1 MSDVAEK
8 KTPSKA
14 LSPEEKE
21 ARAAQRAADRA
32 AAKAIRDAELA
43 KEKQIKAEERS
54 RLREERAAAVAAE
67 KAEKAAERQAK
78 KDAPFVNRALVEID
92 MTVFDAALERIRWLW
107 KEFDGN
113 LSVSISG
120 GKDST
125 VIMEL
130 AAIVARENGSKLKVQ
145 FLDQEAEWQATRD
158 YLRELKDTRDD
169 IDFDWYQIPFK
180 LFNAAD
186 HGSEWGYMWPEEPP
200 ENGYMRPP
208 EPDSIRVNDFGV
220 DRFTEVLHEMNK
232 RVGGVHLSGMRAEEA
247 PTRRLGMTTRP
258 AYRWATWG
266 AGNPDGTPNTPGE
279 FWFMHPIY
287 DWSFRDIWKAIEEN
301 GWKYNRLYDE
311 MYRYGVN
318 HREMRVSS
326 LIHSGAVRHIEQIQ
340 EIEPATW
347 EALVNRYG
355 GVNAAAH
362 VGEDSLAEF
371 RTRRPWMFDTWLEY
385 AEYLIDNL
393 IEEEHRPKFRGL
405 IKTMKSQLPWMHI
418 DRVAQKMLPLI
429 MKNDYFSDYSFGK
442 MLNTSKTWADQ
453 YQEKNG
459 PLPDDWAL
467 PVDS

>member
-1 MSDVAEK
+1 M
-8 KTPSKA
+8 A
-14 LSPEEKE
+14 LSVEEKE
-21 ARAAQRAADRA
+21 ARAAERAQARAALKAEKDRELAAERERKAQERA
-32 AAKAIRDAELA
+32 AAKAER
-43 KEKQIKAEERS
+43 EK
-54 RLREERAAAVAAE
+54 VAAE
-67 KAEKAAERQAK
+67 EKERKRAEREAK
-78 KDAPFVNRALVEID
+78 KNAPFVSRALVEID
-92 MTVFDAALERIRWLW
+92 MPVFDAALERIRWLW
-107 KEFDGN
+107 REFDGRV
-113 LSVSISG
+113 SVSISG

-130 AAIVARENGSKLKVQ
+130 AAIVARENGQKLKVQ

-169 IDFDWYQIPFK
+169 IDFDWYQVPFR
-180 LFNAAD
+180 LFNASS
-186 HGSEWGYMWPEEPP
+186 HGSETEWGYMWPAEPP

-208 EPDSIRVNDFGV
+208 EPDSIRINDFGV
-220 DRFTEVLHEMNK
+220 DRFTDVLHEMNK

-247 PTRRLGMTTRP
+247 PTRRLGMTTAP
-258 AYRWATWG
+258 AYKWATWG
-266 AGNPDGTPNTPGE
+266 AGDPNGDIHAE
-279 FWFMHPIY
+279 GSFWFMHPIY
-287 DWSFRDIWKAIEEN
+287 DWSFRDVWKAIEEN

-362 VGEDSLAEF
+362 VGEDGLEEF
-371 RTRRPWMFDTWLEY
+371 RRNRPWMFDSWLEY

-393 IEEEHRPKFRGL
+393 IEEEHRPKFRKL
-405 IKTMKSQLPWMHI
+405 IATYKQQCPWMHI

-442 MLNTSKTWADQ
+442 MLNTSKTWAEQ

-459 PLPDDWAL
+459 PLPDDWAK
-467 PVDS
+467 PVED

>member
-1 MSDVAEK
+1 MTET
-8 KTPSKA
+8 KTKSTA
-14 LSPEEKE
+14 LSPEEKQRRADERAALRAQAKALKDAEIQKEREQKAE
-21 ARAAQRAADRA
+21 ARAV
-32 AAKAIRDAELA
+32 L
-43 KEKQIKAEERS
+43 KAERD
-54 RLREERAAAVAAE
+54 RLAAEE
-67 KAEKAAERQAK
+67 KAEKARIREEK
-78 KDAPFVNRALVEID
+78 KNTPFVNRALVEID
-92 MTVFDAALERIRWLW
+92 MNVFDAALERIRWLW

-169 IDFDWYQIPFK
+169 IDFEWYQIPFR
-180 LFNAAD
+180 LFNAAN
-186 HGSEWGYMWPEEPP
+186 HGDEWGYMWPEVEP

-208 EPDSIRVNDFGV
+208 EPDSIRINDFGV
-220 DRFTEVLHEMNK
+220 DRFTEVLSAMNL
-232 RVGGVHLSGMRAEEA
+232 RQGGVHLSGMRAEEA
-247 PTRRLGMTTRP
+247 PTRRLGMTTNP

-266 AGNPDGTPNTPGE
+266 AGDPEGDPKDPTK

-311 MYRYGVN
+311 MYRYGAN
-318 HREMRVSS
+318 HRDMRVSS

-371 RTRRPWMFDTWLEY
+371 RQKRPWMFDTWLEY

-393 IEEEHRPKFRGL
+393 IEEQHRPQFRKL
-405 IKTMKSQLPWMHI
+405 IRTYKEQCPWMHI

-442 MLNTSKTWADQ
+442 MVNTSRQWALQ
-453 YQEKNG
+453 YEEKNG
-459 PLPDDWAL
+459 PLPENWAM
-467 PVDS
+467 PVEL

>member
-1 MSDVAEK
+1 MSETTSK
-8 KTPSKA
+8 SKA
-14 LSPEEKE
+14 MDPEEK
-21 ARAAQRAADRA
+21 ARRAA
-32 AAKAIRDAELA
+32 
-43 KEKQIKAEERS
+43 ERS
-54 RLREERAAAVAAE
+54 EKATAARKVREDAAAAE
-67 KAEKAAERQAK
+67 KAEKASQRAAAKAERDRVAAEGKAERAAARQAK

-92 MTVFDAALERIRWLW
+92 MNVFDAALARIRWLW

-169 IDFDWYQIPFK
+169 IDFDWYQVPFR
-180 LFNAAD
+180 LFNAAN
-186 HGSEWGYMWPEEPP
+186 HGDEWGYMWPEVPP

-208 EPDSIRVNDFGV
+208 EHDSIRVNDFGV
-220 DRFTEVLHEMNK
+220 DRFTDVLHAMNQ
-232 RVGGVHLSGMRAEEA
+232 RQGGVHLSGMRAEEA
-247 PTRRLGMTTRP
+247 PTRRLGMTTNP
-258 AYRWATWG
+258 AFRWATWG
-266 AGNPDGTPNTPGE
+266 AGDPDGDPSDSTK

-287 DWSFRDIWKAIEEN
+287 DWSFRDVWKAIEEN

-362 VGEDSLAEF
+362 VGEDGLAEF
-371 RTRRPWMFDTWLEY
+371 RNKRPWMFDSWLEY

-393 IEEEHRPKFRGL
+393 IEEQHRDQFRKL
-405 IKTMKSQLPWMHI
+405 IRTYKEQCPWMHI
-418 DRVAQKMLPLI
+418 DRVAQKILPLI

-442 MLNTSKTWADQ
+442 MLNTSRQWAQQ
-453 YQEKNG
+453 YEEKNG
-459 PLPDDWAL
+459 KLPDDWAM
-467 PVDS
+467 PVEN

>member
-1 MSDVAEK
+1 MSDV
-8 KTPSKA
+8 KTKAPSKA

-21 ARAAQRAADRA
+21 RRAAERAAERA
-32 AAKAIRDAELA
+32 VIREAKEAELA
-43 KEKQIKAEERS
+43 KEK
-54 RLREERAAAVAAE
+54 
-67 KAEKAAERQAK
+67 AEKAAARAAAKAERDRLAAEEKAQKAAEREAK
-78 KDAPFVNRALVEID
+78 KNAPFVNRALVEMD
-92 MTVFDAALERIRWLW
+92 VDVFTAALERVRWLW
-107 KEFDGN
+107 REFDGN

-130 AAIVARENGSKLKVQ
+130 AAIVARENGQKLKVQ

-169 IDFDWYQIPFK
+169 IDFDWYQIPFR
-180 LFNAAD
+180 LFNAAN
-186 HGSEWGYMWPEEPP
+186 HGDEWGYMWPDEEP

-208 EPDSIRVNDFGV
+208 EHDSIRINDFGV
-220 DRFTEVLHEMNK
+220 DRFTDVLHEMNK

-247 PTRRLGMTTRP
+247 PTRRLGMTTNP
-258 AYRWATWG
+258 AFRWATWG
-266 AGNPDGTPNTPGE
+266 AGDPNGTPNEPGT

-287 DWSFRDIWKAIEEN
+287 DWSFRDVWKAIEEN

-362 VGEDSLAEF
+362 VGEDSLSEF
-371 RTRRPWMFDTWLEY
+371 RQKRPWMFDTWLEY
-385 AEYLIDNL
+385 AEYLINTL
-393 IEEEHRPKFRGL
+393 IEEEHREQFCKL
-405 IKTMKSQLPWMHI
+405 IRTYKEQCPWMHI

-442 MLNTSKTWADQ
+442 MLNTSRQWAQQ
-453 YQEKNG
+453 YEEKNG
-459 PLPDDWAL
+459 PLPENWAM
-467 PVDS
+467 PVEM